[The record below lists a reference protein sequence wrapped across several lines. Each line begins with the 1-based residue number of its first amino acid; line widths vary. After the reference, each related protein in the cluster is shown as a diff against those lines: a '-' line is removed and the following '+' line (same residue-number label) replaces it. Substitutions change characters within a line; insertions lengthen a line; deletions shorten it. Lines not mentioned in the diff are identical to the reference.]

1 MWFVELRKTNILAEE
16 AGGDCVI
23 SDCYVGV
30 WENEKEGKKNRE
42 RWERQGYKSFG
53 HFIWNSSPLRMS
65 APGVWDWFHLKHLKE
80 PGGIHAR
87 FWNKYQ
93 DRSWIVFK
101 LNAICQRG
109 GPSFLLF
116 FFSFPLDLSI
126 FYSMPASFC
135 FHHKRIL
142 RIFFFLPQ
150 TV

>member
-1 MWFVELRKTNILAEE
+1 MRFVELRKTNILAEE

-30 WENEKEGKKNRE
+30 WENEKEGGKNE

-87 FWNKYQ
+87 LWNKYQ

-116 FFSFPLDLSI
+116 FLPPWSLHLPLNASLLLFPSQRD
-126 FYSMPASFC
+126 FED
-135 FHHKRIL
+135 
-142 RIFFFLPQ
+142 FFFLPQ
-150 TV
+150 TVGGE